1 MEFPWLLSIEHINYG
16 LVLGMSKHKGT
27 VLFLEHIIHKA
38 ASVTYE

>member
-1 MEFPWLLSIEHINYG
+1 MVFPWPSTMEHINYG